1 MCPEATS
8 SAQRG
13 RENSVQLEVKG
24 ARLWARS
31 RWRSGLREE
40 AAPGLPV
47 RRAHSVPSQN
57 HQRDSPAHLCPQPWW
72 HSWAVVGS
80 NGKDL
85 VVGSNG
91 KDLVVGSNGQR
102 PSALAGCPGVF
113 TYGLQATQ
121 ALPGGPDLGG
131 CACPREQL

>member
-31 RWRSGLREE
+31 RWWSGLREE

-47 RRAHSVPSQN
+47 HRAHSVPSQN

-85 VVGSNG
+85 APWLGALGCLPMVS
-91 KDLVVGSNGQR
+91 KPHK
-102 PSALAGCPGVF
+102 PSLGVL
-113 TYGLQATQ
+113 T
-121 ALPGGPDLGG
+121 
-131 CACPREQL
+131 